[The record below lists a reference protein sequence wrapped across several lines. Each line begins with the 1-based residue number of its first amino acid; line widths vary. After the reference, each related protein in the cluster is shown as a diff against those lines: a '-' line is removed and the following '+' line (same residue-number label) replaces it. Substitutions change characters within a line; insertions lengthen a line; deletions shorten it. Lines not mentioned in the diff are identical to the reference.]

1 MLSLLAVPYV
11 LCSIPVCRG
20 LPTQVQVTRALVVYK
35 KSYYELY
42 GYTQRAGRFASLQ
55 GHHQTIIEAMRLS
68 HEENQR
74 TLATVQAAF
83 DAVGIPYD
91 CLYRGELTS
100 VAGYDLVLSVG
111 GDGTFLEVA
120 RYASDLPILGVN
132 SDPERSTAFFCAANS
147 HTIRPH
153 LEALMAG
160 KVGEV
165 RLARMQVTINDCLL
179 PYYAL
184 NDLLV
189 AHANPAA
196 MTSYTLHVGSVS
208 EPQRSSGLWIATA
221 AGSTAAIRAAGGRI
235 LPLRSRKLQYLVRE
249 PYNGDRGSCRYRLR
263 KGIVGPETPLVVTS
277 RTRRGRLFMDGP
289 HLRFSLGLG
298 AVLTVTTAATPLR
311 VLGLDG
317 TRRQRF

>member
-1 MLSLLAVPYV
+1 M
-11 LCSIPVCRG
+11 
-20 LPTQVQVTRALVVYK
+20 QVTRALVVYK

-42 GYTQRAGRFASLQ
+42 GYTQRAGRFAALQ
-55 GHHQTIIEAMRLS
+55 DHRQAIIEAMQHS

-74 TLATVQAAF
+74 TLVAVQAAF
-83 DAVGIPYD
+83 EAVGMPYD

-120 RYASDLPILGVN
+120 RHAPDLPILGVN
-132 SDPERSTAFFCAANS
+132 SDPERSTAFFCAANRS
-147 HTIRPH
+147 TIHAH
-153 LEALMAG
+153 LEALLTR

-165 RLARMQVTINDCLL
+165 RLARMQVTINDRLL

-196 MTSYTLHVGSVS
+196 MTSYTIQLGTIS

-221 AGSTAAIRAAGGRI
+221 AGSTAAIRAAGGRM

-249 PYNGDRGSCRYRLR
+249 PYNGGRYRYCLLR
-263 KGIVGPETPLVVTS
+263 GMVRPGTPLEVTS
-277 RTRRGRLFMDGP
+277 KTRRGRLFMDGP

-298 AVLTVTTAATPLR
+298 DLLTVTTAATPLR
-311 VLGLDG
+311 VLGLDA

>member
-1 MLSLLAVPYV
+1 LS
-11 LCSIPVCRG
+11 
-20 LPTQVQVTRALVVYK
+20 TEVQVTRALVVYK

-42 GYTQRAGRFASLQ
+42 GYTQRAGRFAALQ
-55 GHHQTIIEAMRLS
+55 KHRETIIEPMRLS

-74 TLATVQAAF
+74 ALAAVQAAF
-83 DAVGIPYD
+83 EAVGIPYD

-120 RYASDLPILGVN
+120 RYALDLPVLGVN
-132 SDPERSTAFFCAANS
+132 SDPERSTAFFCAANRS
-147 HTIRPH
+147 TIRAH
-153 LEALMAG
+153 LEALLAG
-160 KVGEV
+160 NVGEV
-165 RLARMQVTINDCLL
+165 RLARLQVTINDHPL

-196 MTSYTLHVGSVS
+196 MTSYTLHLGTVS

-249 PYNGDRGSCRYRLR
+249 SYGGDRSRYRLL
-263 KGIVGPETPLVVTS
+263 KGIVGPETPLEVIS
-277 RTRRGRLFMDGP
+277 KTRRGRLFMDGP

-311 VLGLDG
+311 VLGLDNS
-317 TRRQRF
+317 RRQRF

>member
-1 MLSLLAVPYV
+1 MLSLRDVPAVRH
-11 LCSIPVCRG
+11 SIPVCRG
-20 LPTQVQVTRALVVYK
+20 LSTEVRVTRALVVYK

-55 GHHQTIIEAMRLS
+55 GHHQAIIEAMWHS

-74 TLATVQAAF
+74 TLAAVQAAF
-83 DAVGIPYD
+83 EVWASPR
-91 CLYRGELTS
+91 LPLSWRAQS
-100 VAGYDLVLSVG
+100 VTGYDLVLSVG

-120 RYASDLPILGVN
+120 RYAGDLPILGVN
-132 SDPERSTAFFCAANS
+132 SDPARSTAFFCAANGS
-147 HTIRPH
+147 TIRAH
-153 LEALMAG
+153 LEALVAG

-165 RLARMQVTINDCLL
+165 CLARMQVAINDRLL

-196 MTSYTLHVGSVS
+196 MTSYTLVIGSVS

-235 LPLRSRKLQYLVRE
+235 LPLRSRRLQYLVRE
-249 PYNGDRGSCRYRLR
+249 PYNGDRCRYGLR
-263 KGIVGPETPLVVTS
+263 KGIIEPGTRLTVIS
-277 RTRRGRLFMDGP
+277 KTRRGRLFIDGP

-298 AVLTVTTAATPLR
+298 DVLTVMTAATPLR

-317 TRRQRF
+317 NRRRRF

>member
-1 MLSLLAVPYV
+1 
-11 LCSIPVCRG
+11 
-20 LPTQVQVTRALVVYK
+20 LPTEVQVTRALVVYK

-55 GHHQTIIEAMRLS
+55 GHRQAIIEPMRRS

-74 TLATVQAAF
+74 ALAAVQAAF
-83 DAVGIPYD
+83 EAVGIPYD
-91 CLYRGELTS
+91 CLYRGEITS

-120 RYASDLPILGVN
+120 RYAGDLPILGVN

-147 HTIRPH
+147 RTIRPH
-153 LEALMAG
+153 LEALGAG

-165 RLARMQVTINDCLL
+165 RLARLQVAINDRLL
-179 PYYAL
+179 PHYVL

-196 MTSYTLHVGSVS
+196 MTSYTLHLGAVS

-249 PYNGDRGSCRYRLR
+249 PYNGDRCRYRLR
-263 KGIVGPETPLVVTS
+263 KGIVGPETLLAVTS
-277 RTRRGRLFMDGP
+277 KTRRGRLFIDGP

-298 AVLTVTTAATPLR
+298 DVLTITTAATPLR

-317 TRRQRF
+317 NRRRRF

>member
-1 MLSLLAVPYV
+1 MLSLCDVPSV
-11 LCSIPVCRG
+11 MRSIPVCRG
-20 LPTQVQVTRALVVYK
+20 WPTAVQVTRALVVYK

-55 GHHQTIIEAMRLS
+55 GHRQAIIEPMWHS

-74 TLATVQAAF
+74 TLAAVQAAF
-83 DAVGIPYD
+83 DGVEIPYD
-91 CLYRGELTS
+91 CLYRGEITS

-120 RYASDLPILGVN
+120 RYAGDLPILGVN
-132 SDPERSTAFFCAANS
+132 SDPERSTAFFCAANRS
-147 HTIRPH
+147 TIRPQ
-153 LEALMAG
+153 LEALLAG

-165 RLARMQVTINDCLL
+165 RLARMQVTINDRLL

-196 MTSYTLHVGSVS
+196 MTSYTLDIGPSSARH
-208 EPQRSSGLWIATA
+208 RSSCWLIAPA
-221 AGSTAAIRAAGGRI
+221 AGSTTAIRAACCRI
-235 LPLRSRKLQYLVRE
+235 LPLRSRRLQYLVRE
-249 PYNGDRGSCRYRLR
+249 PYNGCRCRYRLR
-263 KGIVGPETPLVVTS
+263 KGIIGPETLLAVTS

-289 HLRFSLGLG
+289 QLRFSLGLG
-298 AVLTVTTAATPLR
+298 DVLTVKTAATQLR
-311 VLGLDG
+311 VQVIGGKRRRGL
-317 TRRQRF
+317 

>member
-1 MLSLLAVPYV
+1 MLSLRDMPYRIFAV
-11 LCSIPVCRG
+11 PVCRG
-20 LPTQVQVTRALVVYK
+20 LPTEVQVTRALVVYK

-55 GHHQTIIEAMRLS
+55 GHRQAIIETMWRS

-74 TLATVQAAF
+74 TLAAVQAAF
-83 DAVGIPYD
+83 EAVGIPYD
-91 CLYRGELTS
+91 CLYRGDLTS

-120 RYASDLPILGVN
+120 RYAGHLPILGVN

-147 HTIRPH
+147 STIRPH
-153 LEALMAG
+153 LEALRAG

-165 RLARMQVTINDCLL
+165 LLARLQVAINDRLL
-179 PYYAL
+179 PHYVL
-184 NDLLV
+184 NDLLM

-196 MTSYTLHVGSVS
+196 MTSYTLHLGAVS

-221 AGSTAAIRAAGGRI
+221 AGSSAAIRAAGGRI

-249 PYNGDRGSCRYRLR
+249 PYNGDRCRYHLR

-298 AVLTVTTAATPLR
+298 DVLTVTTAATPLR
-311 VLGLDG
+311 
-317 TRRQRF
+317 

>member
-1 MLSLLAVPYV
+1 MLSLRDVRYV
-11 LCSIPVCRG
+11 MHSIPVCRG
-20 LPTQVQVTRALVVYK
+20 LLTKVQVTRALVVYK

-42 GYTQRAGRFASLQ
+42 GYTQRAGRFALLQ
-55 GHHQTIIEAMRLS
+55 GHRQAIIETMWRS

-74 TLATVQAAF
+74 TLAVVQAAF
-83 DAVGIPYD
+83 EAVGIPYD
-91 CLYRGELTS
+91 CLYRGELTTG
-100 VAGYDLVLSVG
+100 AGYDLVLSVG

-120 RYASDLPILGVN
+120 RYAGDLPVLGVN
-132 SDPERSTAFFCAANS
+132 SDPERSTALFCAANS
-147 HTIRPH
+147 TTIRPH
-153 LEALMAG
+153 LEALLAG

-165 RLARMQVTINDCLL
+165 RLARLEVAINDCLL

-196 MTSYTLHVGSVS
+196 MTSYTLDIGSVS

-263 KGIVGPETPLVVTS
+263 KGIVGPETSLTVTS

-298 AVLTVTTAATPLR
+298 DVLTVTTAATPLR

-317 TRRQRF
+317 SRRRRF

>member
-1 MLSLLAVPYV
+1 MLWLRGMPYMTR
-11 LCSIPVCRG
+11 SIPVCRG
-20 LPTQVQVTRALVVYK
+20 LPTEVQVTRALVVYK

-42 GYTQRAGRFASLQ
+42 GYTERAGRFASLQ
-55 GHHQTIIEAMRLS
+55 GHRQAIIKAMWHS

-74 TLATVQAAF
+74 TLAAVQAAF
-83 DAVGIPYD
+83 EEVSLPYD

-100 VAGYDLVLSVG
+100 VAGYDLILSVG

-120 RYASDLPILGVN
+120 RYAGDLPILGVN

-153 LEALMAG
+153 LEALLAG
-160 KVGEV
+160 KLGEV
-165 RLARMQVTINDCLL
+165 GLARMQVAINERLL

-196 MTSYTLHVGSVS
+196 MTSYTLDIGAVS

-249 PYNGDRGSCRYRLR
+249 PYNGGRCRYHLR
-263 KGIVGPETPLVVTS
+263 KGMIGPETLLTVIS
-277 RTRRGRLFMDGP
+277 RTRRGRLFVDGP

-317 TRRQRF
+317 SRRQRF

>member
-1 MLSLLAVPYV
+1 MLSLRDVLAVRH
-11 LCSIPVCRG
+11 SIPVCRG
-20 LPTQVQVTRALVVYK
+20 LSTEVRVTRALVVYK

-55 GHHQTIIEAMRLS
+55 GHHQAIIEAMWHS

-74 TLATVQAAF
+74 TLAAVQAAF
-83 DAVGIPYD
+83 EVVGIPYD
-91 CLYRGELTS
+91 CLYRGGLTS

-120 RYASDLPILGVN
+120 RYAGDLPILGVN
-132 SDPERSTAFFCAANS
+132 SDPARSTAFFCAANGS
-147 HTIRPH
+147 TIRAH
-153 LEALMAG
+153 LEALVAG

-165 RLARMQVTINDCLL
+165 GLARMQVAINDRLL

-196 MTSYTLHVGSVS
+196 MTSYTLVIDAVS

-249 PYNGDRGSCRYRLR
+249 PYNGDRCRYGLR
-263 KGIVGPETPLVVTS
+263 KGIVEPGTLLTVIS
-277 RTRRGRLFMDGP
+277 KTRRGRLFMDGP

-298 AVLTVTTAATPLR
+298 DVLTVTTAATPLR

-317 TRRQRF
+317 SRRRRF

>member
-1 MLSLLAVPYV
+1 MLSLRAVPSV
-11 LCSIPVCRG
+11 MRSIPVYRG
-20 LPTQVQVTRALVVYK
+20 LSTEVQVTRALVVYK

-42 GYTQRAGRFASLQ
+42 GYTQRAGRFVSLQ
-55 GHHQTIIEAMRLS
+55 GHRQAIIEAMWHS

-74 TLATVQAAF
+74 TLAAVQAAL
-83 DAVGIPYD
+83 DGVGMPYD
-91 CLYRGELTS
+91 CLYRGEFTS

-120 RYASDLPILGVN
+120 RYAGDLPILGVN
-132 SDPERSTAFFCAANS
+132 SDPERSTAFFCAANRG
-147 HTIRPH
+147 TIRPH
-153 LEALMAG
+153 LEALLAG

-165 RLARMQVTINDCLL
+165 LLARMQVTINDRLL

-196 MTSYTLHVGSVS
+196 MTSYTLDIGSVS
-208 EPQRSSGLWIATA
+208 EAQRSSGLWIATA

-249 PYNGDRGSCRYRLR
+249 PYNGGRCHYRLR
-263 KGIVGPETPLVVTS
+263 KGIVGPETLLAVTS
-277 RTRRGRLFMDGP
+277 KTRRGRLFMDGP

-298 AVLTVTTAATPLR
+298 DVLTVTTAATPLR

-317 TRRQRF
+317 SRRRRF

>member
-1 MLSLLAVPYV
+1 MLSLCAVSSV
-11 LCSIPVCRG
+11 LRSIPVCRG
-20 LPTQVQVTRALVVYK
+20 LSTEVQVTRVLVVYK

-55 GHHQTIIEAMRLS
+55 GHRQAIIEAMRYS

-74 TLATVQAAF
+74 TLAAVQAAF
-83 DAVGIPYD
+83 EVVGIPYD
-91 CLYRGELTS
+91 CLYRGEFTS

-120 RYASDLPILGVN
+120 RYAGDLPVLGVN
-132 SDPERSTAFFCAANS
+132 SDPERSTAFFCAANRS
-147 HTIRPH
+147 TIRTY

-165 RLARMQVTINDCLL
+165 RLARMQVTINDRLL

-196 MTSYTLHVGSVS
+196 MTSYTLDIGSIS

-249 PYNGDRGSCRYRLR
+249 PYHGGRCRYRLR
-263 KGIVGPETPLVVTS
+263 QGIVGPETLLVVIS
-277 RTRRGRLFMDGP
+277 KTRRGRLFVDGP

-298 AVLTVTTAATPLR
+298 DGLTVTTAATPLR

-317 TRRQRF
+317 SRRRRF